1 MERIKK
7 INGKNLPSNPIGIIK
22 TAILLYLLFDKLN
35 MPQWVFVAVG
45 TFILFLLIGSLI
57 SIYYE
62 DHIDIFK
69 HKDRENK

>member
-7 INGKNLPSNPIGIIK
+7 INRKNLPSNPIGIIK

-35 MPQWVFVAVG
+35 MPQWGFVAVG
-45 TFILFLLIGSLI
+45 TVMLCLLAGCLI

-69 HKDRENK
+69 DKDSESK